1 MTRWQRYGLA
11 ALVALVLLAVA
22 ATCGYCA
29 RDRRARE
36 DAAQAQAAA
45 RRASD
50 EAALRA
56 SGAIVAERVSREAAQ
71 HAAEALADQIAALR
85 AAAPTVEVRE
95 VTRWQTATV
104 PASCPAAEPIVAGC
118 GVPTRPCVLRVG
130 DPVEVRGVEAT
141 VETASGARA
150 LVGSAEVWSG
160 TRRIASAPFRDGRFS
175 IAEADLP
182 RANVPPRWAA
192 TAGYGW
198 SSRGTVW
205 LAGVERRIAGP
216 AWVGVEGGV
225 VGGEALVAARVRVEW

>member
-1 MTRWQRYGLA
+1 MTRWQRYGIA
-11 ALVALVLLAVA
+11 ALIAVLLIAVA
-22 ATCGYCA
+22 AAVGWCA
-29 RDRRARE
+29 RDRAARQT
-36 DAAQAQAAA
+36 AAQAQMAA
-45 RRASD
+45 D
-50 EAALRA
+50 DAALRA
-56 SGAIVAERVSREAAQ
+56 SGAIAAERTSRERVESEAADLRDQ
-71 HAAEALADQIAALR
+71 LARLR
-85 AAAPTVEVRE
+85 AAVPSVEVRE
-95 VTRWQTATV
+95 VERWRTETV
-104 PASCPAAEPIVAGC
+104 PASCPIDEPVVAGC
-118 GVPTRPCVLRVG
+118 GAPTRPCVLRLG

-160 TRRIASAPFRDGRFS
+160 TRKIASAPFRDGRFS

>member
-1 MTRWQRYGLA
+1 MTRWRKYGIA
-11 ALVALVLLAVA
+11 ALIAVLLLAVA
-22 ATCGYCA
+22 AACGWCA
-29 RDRRARE
+29 RDRAARQTASQAQQAA
-36 DAAQAQAAA
+36 DAAALHAA
-45 RRASD
+45 
-50 EAALRA
+50 
-56 SGAIVAERVSREAAQ
+56 GAIVAERASRERVESEAAD
-71 HAAEALADQIAALR
+71 LRDQLSRLR
-85 AAAPTVEVRE
+85 AAVPSVEVRE

-130 DPVEVRGVEAT
+130 DPVEVRGVEAR

-150 LVGSAEVWSG
+150 LVGSAEVWSV